1 MAVYKRTYRGY
12 SGELTSPIWRF
23 TVLQRYAF
31 RAVFKSR
38 LLVIGYVGCFFL
50 PLIFLCLLY
59 LNQNDTV
66 LAIIGQ
72 KTGFLKVTPRMFL
85 NILTAQAGMAWVL
98 TAFVGPSLVAPD
110 LTNGA
115 LPIYLARPFSRAEYI
130 LGKGMVL
137 GSLIASITLLP
148 MVLAFVVQS
157 SLVGFT
163 WFIDNILVGVGI
175 VTSSLMLMAVL
186 MLMGLAMSAF
196 VRWKLVAGAL
206 ILAVFAAGKG
216 FGAVINNVMRTQSG
230 YFLDLQHLLSTVAA
244 AMLHAPAENEPIS
257 PWGATIALLAF
268 CAILLALINRKLRVC
283 EVAG

>member
-12 SGELTSPIWRF
+12 SGPLTNPLWRF

-31 RAVFKSR
+31 QAVFKSR
-38 LLVIGYVGCFFL
+38 LLLIGYVGCFFGPIL
-50 PLIFLCLLY
+50 LLCLLY
-59 LNQNDTV
+59 LNQNASV
-66 LAIIGQ
+66 LALVGQ
-72 KTGFLKVTPRMFL
+72 KVGFLKVDSSLFL
-85 NILTAQAGMAWVL
+85 NFISWQGLLAGIL

-115 LPIYLARPFSRAEYI
+115 LSVYLSRPFNRSEYI

-148 MVLAFVVQS
+148 GLLVFGVQS

-163 WFIDNILVGVGI
+163 WFTDNFYLGVGTLLSCLI
-175 VTSSLMLMAVL
+175 LMAVF
-186 MLMGLAMSAF
+186 MLLGLAMSAF
-196 VRWKLVAGAL
+196 VRWKIVAGAL

-216 FGAVINNVMRTQSG
+216 FGAVINNVMETGNG
-230 YFLDLQHLLSTVAA
+230 YFLDLQFLLSTVAGGL
-244 AMLHAPAENEPIS
+244 LHKTAENDPIS
-257 PWGATIALLAF
+257 PWAAFVALLVF
-268 CAILLALINRKLRVC
+268 CTMLLALINRKLRVC

>member
-12 SGELTSPIWRF
+12 SGPLTNPAWRF

-31 RAVFKSR
+31 KAVFKSR
-38 LLVIGYVGCFFL
+38 LLLIGYVGCFFA
-50 PLIFLCLLY
+50 PLLLLCMLY
-59 LNQNDTV
+59 LNQNATV
-66 LAIIGQ
+66 LALVGQ
-72 KTGFLKVTPRMFL
+72 KAGFVTVNAQLFL
-85 NILTAQAGMAWVL
+85 NFLTVQAGLAWIL

-115 LPIYLARPFSRAEYI
+115 LPIYLARPFSRSEYI

-148 MVLAFVVQS
+148 GLLVFIVQS
-157 SLVGFT
+157 SLVGFV
-163 WFIDNILVGVGI
+163 WFRDNILVGLGI
-175 VTSSLMLMAVL
+175 LLSCLILMAVL

-196 VRWKLVAGAL
+196 VRWKIVAGAL

-216 FGAVINNVMRTQSG
+216 FGAVINNVMRTENG
-230 YFLDLQHLLSTVAA
+230 YFLDLQHLLSTVSAA
-244 AMLHAPAENEPIS
+244 LLHHPAPDEPIS
-257 PWGATIALLAF
+257 PWGAATALTVF
-268 CAILLALINRKLRVC
+268 CAMLLALINRKLRVC